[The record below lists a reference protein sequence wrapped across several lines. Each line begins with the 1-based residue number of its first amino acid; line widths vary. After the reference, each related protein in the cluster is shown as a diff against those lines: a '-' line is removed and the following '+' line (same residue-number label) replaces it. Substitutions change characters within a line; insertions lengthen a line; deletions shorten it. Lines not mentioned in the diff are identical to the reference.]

1 MEKSEEDR
9 SISLLGAS
17 SRGSRPSRIAKRRA
31 GVTSRSILE
40 VVLPLVF
47 WSSLYVRVRC
57 WVLKCFYEVL
67 KSQRLAL
74 GSTELETPMP
84 GVIKNYLNE
93 HLDQNLVGSCHKET
107 FTLPSSVKL
116 RTLGPKLCC

>member
-1 MEKSEEDR
+1 MGKSDEDC

-17 SRGSRPSRIAKRRA
+17 SRGSRPSRIAKWRA
-31 GVTSRSILE
+31 GVNSRLILE

-67 KSQRLAL
+67 KSQGLAL
-74 GSTELETPMP
+74 GRTALETPKP
-84 GVIKNYLNE
+84 GVIKSNLNE
-93 HLDQNLVGSCHKET
+93 YLDQNLVGSCHKET
-107 FTLPSSVKL
+107 LTLPSSVKL
-116 RTLGPKLCC
+116 RTLG